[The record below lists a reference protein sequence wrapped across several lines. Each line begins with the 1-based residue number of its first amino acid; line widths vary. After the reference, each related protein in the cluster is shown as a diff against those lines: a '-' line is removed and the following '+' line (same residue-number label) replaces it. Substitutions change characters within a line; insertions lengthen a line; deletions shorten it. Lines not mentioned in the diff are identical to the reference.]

1 MVTELQHTDLHIS
14 NFQVDVETLR
24 LSSRGKVQRAFLLLL
39 ECSML
44 KEPERPCSSSERNM
58 KQKRDLEVLFMFSSA
73 PVFPSKNFVP
83 FTFTPHIQYGEAD
96 GVPLLLD
103 MLCPSPL
110 PSHHLP
116 AVIYIFGGG
125 WEGGHRSAGMYPWL
139 SPLLATQGFLT
150 VNISYRMSY
159 QAVFPAQIHDA
170 KAAVRWLRANAEHYH
185 INPDRIGAW
194 GFSSGGH
201 LASLLGVTGDLPTLE
216 GECGSPG
223 YSSRVQAVVAAAA
236 PSNFLHPG
244 GQLLNDGPS
253 NEVIRLFGGTV
264 REHEEQM
271 RLGSP
276 ISHVNADASPFFL
289 IHGTRD
295 EVVPFEQTE
304 QMYEALKA
312 VGVEVTFLVT
322 EWGHDWD
329 TGWYE
334 VALQYLAF
342 FQRHLC
348 G

>member
-1 MVTELQHTDLHIS
+1 
-14 NFQVDVETLR
+14 
-24 LSSRGKVQRAFLLLL
+24 
-39 ECSML
+39 
-44 KEPERPCSSSERNM
+44 
-58 KQKRDLEVLFMFSSA
+58 MFSSV
-73 PVFPSKNFVP
+73 PVFPPKNFVP
-83 FTFTPHIQYGEAD
+83 FTFTPHIEYGEVD
-96 GVPLLLD
+96 GGPLLLD

-110 PSHHLP
+110 PTHLLP
-116 AVIYIFGGG
+116 VVIYIFGGG
-125 WEGGHRSAGMYPWL
+125 WEGGHRSAEMYPWL

-159 QAVFPAQIHDA
+159 QAVFPAQIYDV
-170 KAAVRWLRANAEHYH
+170 KAAVRWLRANADRYH

-201 LASLLGVTGDLPTLE
+201 LASLLGVTGHLLALE
-216 GECGSPG
+216 GESGSPG

-236 PSNFLHPG
+236 PSDFLCPG

-253 NEVIRLFGGTV
+253 NEVIRLFGGTIHE
-264 REHEEQM
+264 REEQM

-276 ISHVNADASPFFL
+276 IYYINADAPPFFL

-304 QMYEALKA
+304 RMYKALKA
-312 VGVEVTFLVT
+312 VGVEVTFLPT
-322 EWGHDWD
+322 EWDHDWG
-329 TGWYE
+329 TGWHE
-334 VALQYLAF
+334 VAQHYLAF